1 MKWQTRALF
10 TKAVMKSDLPEFGRY
25 FYQARSVLVL
35 IPFLLRLCPPGVGT
49 CTEAELVP
57 LCPRCLS
64 EHWQKFL
71 WICGFIHFSPNKQ
84 TWPQSKDP
92 PVYIEAESSHYPKSF
107 SLLFPLSLLAPW
119 GLSFHRES
127 YSENFL
133 CVSLD
138 VCIFFA

>member
-1 MKWQTRALF
+1 MKWQTHALF
-10 TKAVMKSDLPEFGRY
+10 TRAVMKSDLPEFGGS
-25 FYQARSVLVL
+25 FYQARSILVL

-49 CTEAELVP
+49 CSEAELAP

-64 EHWQKFL
+64 EHWQRFL

-107 SLLFPLSLLAPW
+107 SLLFPLCHCSPP
-119 GLSFHRES
+119 GVSVFI
-127 YSENFL
+127 
-133 CVSLD
+133 VSLT
-138 VCIFFA
+138 VRIFCV